1 MKHIE
6 LQFFAAGDRGTV
18 YPVHNNVF
26 KIGADEASVTIIRGL
41 ENFSP
46 SIDGQVESW
55 FEMTDEGWQS
65 NAITGK
71 AMTIDFSGK
80 RRYGDTGNDFVA
92 GKMMATGVNAE
103 GFFEWTLPSGAT
115 LKGNVVINV
124 TVPGGGDT
132 TNVDALEFSVLFN
145 GKPTFTAAT

>member
-1 MKHIE
+1 MKIN
-6 LQFFAAGDRGTV
+6 LQHFAGERGTV

-26 KIGADEASVTIIRGL
+26 KIGATQEAATIIRGL

-71 AMTIDFSGK
+71 AMSIDFSGK
-80 RRYGDTGNDFVA
+80 RRYGDEGNDFVA
-92 GKMMATGVNAE
+92 GKMMATGPEAE
-103 GFFEWTLPSGAT
+103 AAFEWTLPSGAK
-115 LKGNVVINV
+115 LSGSVVINV
-124 TVPGGGDT
+124 TVPAGGDT
-132 TNVDALEFSVLFN
+132 TAIDALEFSVLFN
-145 GKPTFTAAT
+145 GKPTFTPAT